1 MIEHLK
7 NKYRFLFN
15 TEKEKVLKLKLKYR
29 LILTLRCNILSKYSV
44 FINHL

>member
-15 TEKEKVLKLKLKYR
+15 TEMEKVLKLKYR
-29 LILTLRCNILSKYSV
+29 LILTLMCNILSKYSV